1 MTETSNTER
10 EAVGMEALG
19 FIFGIIGISMGA
31 SAYALASSNTSRI
44 AGLEKELK
52 KAGVLDKDY
61 GFAAENLFNWAF
73 RKRR

>member
-1 MTETSNTER
+1 
-10 EAVGMEALG
+10 MEALG
-19 FIFGIIGISMGA
+19 FIFGIIGIS
-31 SAYALASSNTSRI
+31 AYALASSNKSRI

-73 RKRR
+73 PKRR